1 MNIRISEKAV
11 LYRINKLHDHKN
23 NTTIG
28 ACIRKERMAQGLKQ
42 ESVCKDI
49 CSVSYYSRIESN
61 KIIPS
66 NWYISKIFKKLN
78 KPIPKNLTYEGNKRN
93 KEIINNFL
101 TAIEYKNSKLIEEE
115 YRKITKLPNIYVELY
130 EFVYYI
136 NHNKIDDLEP
146 IIQKLH
152 AQQIHFENEELLL
165 YLENMGIYYILMKD
179 IIKAE
184 KYFSFSM
191 KLQNNMN
198 ITKPSILYR
207 YAWVLGKLN
216 NDYQCINY
224 AEEAN
229 ELFLKDHN
237 VYRSIQCKLL
247 IGIKLSKYF
256 PQRAISIYKECLKIT
271 CNSNFGVL
279 NKIIKFN
286 LALVHKK
293 TKQYEK
299 SENIFLELI
308 KDYNEDEGYVFELYV
323 ELIDSHILNNKYDL
337 ARKYCNVLND
347 YHLEKENRSI
357 YLKYFQ
363 YKLFNHD
370 INKTIQM
377 YSTTFI
383 PYFTRI
389 NNIGM
394 LIRSRKELANLYEVI
409 GDLEGSIN
417 EYKILF
423 DIINQEKII

>member
-1 MNIRISEKAV
+1 MNIRVSEKAV
-11 LYRINKLHDHKN
+11 LYRINKINNQEN

-78 KPIPKNLTYEGNKRN
+78 RPIPENLTHEGNKHN

-101 TAIEYKNSKLIEEE
+101 TAIEYKNNKLIEEE
-115 YRKITKLPNIYVELY
+115 YEKIKKLPDIFLELY

-136 NHNKIDDLEP
+136 NHNKINELET

-165 YLENMGIYYILMKD
+165 YLENIGIYYILINE

-184 KYFSFSM
+184 KYLSLSM
-191 KLQNNMN
+191 KLQDTMN

-224 AEEAN
+224 AEEADG
-229 ELFLKDHN
+229 LFLRSYN

-256 PQRAISIYKECLKIT
+256 PERAIMIYEECLKIT
-271 CNSNFGVL
+271 SNSNFGVL
-279 NKIIKFN
+279 NKNIKFN
-286 LALVHKK
+286 LALVFKK
-293 TKQYEK
+293 NKEYDK
-299 SENIFLELI
+299 SEDIFLELI
-308 KDYNEDEGYVFELYV
+308 RNHNKDSDFVFELYV
-323 ELIDSHILNNKYDL
+323 ELIDLHILNNKIEQ
-337 ARKYCNVLND
+337 ARKYYKVINNS
-347 YHLEKENRSI
+347 HMEKENRSI

-370 INKTIQM
+370 INKTVQM
-377 YSTTFI
+377 YNMTFI
-383 PYFTRI
+383 PYFTNI
-389 NNIGM
+389 NNIAM
-394 LIRSRKELANLYEVI
+394 IIRSRKELANLYEGI
-409 GDLEGSIN
+409 GDLERSIN
-417 EYKILF
+417 EYKNLYNLIKK
-423 DIINQEKII
+423 EKII